1 MTKKLLLL
9 SLTILLGCQII
20 AQNNS
25 KENSKFYINIFI
37 NVDKDV
43 FVESEKTEFTKIT
56 SEIKGII
63 NNHPFK
69 VDEQIIYRIFADENL
84 KLGYIIDVNNEMN
97 KGFNENIQTQ
107 RYLLNTVELNIDG
120 NNWFEAE
127 KIKELKRS

>member
-9 SLTILLGCQII
+9 SLTILLGCQIF
-20 AQNNS
+20 AQNNAN
-25 KENSKFYINIFI
+25 ENSKFYINVFI
-37 NVDKDV
+37 NADKDV

-63 NNHPFK
+63 NNHLFK

-84 KLGYIIDVNNEMN
+84 KLGYIIDVNEEMN
-97 KGFNENIQTQ
+97 KGYNENIQTQ

-120 NNWFEAE
+120 SNWFEAK
-127 KIKELKRS
+127 KIKELKKN